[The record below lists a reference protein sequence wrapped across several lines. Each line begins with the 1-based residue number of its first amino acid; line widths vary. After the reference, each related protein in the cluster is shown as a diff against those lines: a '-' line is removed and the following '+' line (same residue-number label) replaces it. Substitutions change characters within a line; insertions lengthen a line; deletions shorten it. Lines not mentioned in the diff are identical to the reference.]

1 MDFFC
6 GGDVFCEC
14 ILVSLDDGDAPVLDL
29 AQLQATEPALLRGRD
44 WNEVE
49 VKVLRC

>member
-1 MDFFC
+1 MDFC
-6 GGDVFCEC
+6 GGDACEC